1 MEIVLTIHSWVRWL
15 LVLVGLIAFIKFL
28 IGWLRK
34 SSFQPM
40 DRGLMSGFVGL
51 MDLQLLLGLILFIW
65 GWIAAETLVRFRA
78 EHAFTMI
85 LAVALAH
92 MSRRWRDADD
102 NTRFRS
108 YALIIL
114 GIFILVFAGIAV
126 LPQGWG
132 V

>member
-1 MEIVLTIHSWVRWL
+1 MEILLTIHSIVRWL
-15 LVLVGLIAFIKFL
+15 VVVVGVIAFIKFL
-28 IGWLRK
+28 LGWLRK
-34 SSFQPM
+34 ASFQPM

-51 MDLQLLLGLILFIW
+51 IDLQLLLGLILFIW
-65 GWIAAETLVRFRA
+65 GWLDVGLVRYRA

-85 LAVALAH
+85 LVVVLAH
-92 MSRRWRDADD
+92 LSRRWRNADD
-102 NTRFRS
+102 TTKFRS

>member
-1 MEIVLTIHSWVRWL
+1 MEILLTLHSWTRWL
-15 LVLVGLIAFIKFL
+15 VVIVGVIAFIKFL
-28 IGWLRK
+28 VGWLRK

-51 MDLQLLLGLILFIW
+51 LDLQFLLGLILFIW
-65 GWIAAETLVRFRA
+65 GWLDVGLARFRA

-92 MSRRWRDADD
+92 MSRRWREADD
-102 NTRFRS
+102 TTRFRN

-114 GIFILVFAGIAV
+114 GVFILVFAGIAV
-126 LPQGWG
+126 LPQGWFG
-132 V
+132 